1 MSPKNKIIYVTEEQ
15 DNLVNHV
22 VIDIVGPKKLDDLLE
37 QGWYISK
44 SEKVKVHHPVAGKR
58 ITVRRVELTNDRGV
72 TVSDAQGVPEQP
84 ASREVGSVVAQGF
97 NMLAKA
103 LERNHGPP
111 GTNANGYLG
120 QSIAGQIPG
129 VGLVTSLAPNGAFGL
144 GVDAAKGGQS
154 EEKNP
159 FPEGSL
165 PFAEWLK
172 GFIGANGRPDPE
184 TLVGM
189 EEGRRAAQGPEN
201 AEVTTRFAVNTRGYV
216 GFLIGFTR
224 AGGKIAGNGN
234 V

>member
-1 MSPKNKIIYVTEEQ
+1 MSTKSKIIYVSEDPGHIVQHAT
-15 DNLVNHV
+15 
-22 VIDIVGPKKLDDLLE
+22 IDIVGPKKLDELLE
-37 QGWYISK
+37 GGWFISK
-44 SEKVKVHHPVAGKR
+44 SEKIKVHHPVAGKR
-58 ITVRRVELTNDRGV
+58 ISVRRVELSTEHGV
-72 TVSDAQGVPEQP
+72 TVSGPQAAPEQP

-103 LERNHGPP
+103 LERNQGPP
-111 GTNANGYLG
+111 GSNASGYLG

-144 GVDAAKGGQS
+144 GVDAARGGQKEDS
-154 EEKNP
+154 CK
-159 FPEGSL
+159 FPEGSV

-172 GFIGANGRPDPE
+172 GFITAGGRPDPE

-201 AEVTTRFAVNTRGYV
+201 SEVTTRFAVNTRGYV
-216 GFLIGFTR
+216 GFVMGFIR
-224 AGGKIAGNGN
+224 AGGRLSGNGN

>member
-1 MSPKNKIIYVTEEQ
+1 MSTKSKIVYVSEDPGHIVQHAT
-15 DNLVNHV
+15 
-22 VIDIVGPKKLDDLLE
+22 IDIVGPKKLEELLDD
-37 QGWYISK
+37 GWFITK
-44 SEKVKVHHPVAGKR
+44 SEKIKVHHPVAGKR
-58 ITVRRVELTNDRGV
+58 ISVRRIELSTEHGV
-72 TVSDAQGVPEQP
+72 TVSGHQAHEAP

-103 LERNHGPP
+103 LDRNQGPP
-111 GTNANGYLG
+111 GSNASGYLG

-144 GVDAAKGGQS
+144 GVDAAKGGQR

-159 FPEGSL
+159 FPEGSV

-172 GFIGANGRPDPE
+172 GFISANGRPDPE
-184 TLVGM
+184 TVVGM

-201 AEVTTRFAVNTRGYV
+201 AEVTTRFAANTRGYV
-216 GFLIGFTR
+216 GFVIGFTR